1 MAEDKKKQKQQV
13 TKVCIVAGALTG
25 VGVFVGY
32 QIGHKKALNKAH
44 KHWVD
49 LAHRIVENGET
60 LGLMVPEEN
69 GICTYLDLKPASE
82 DYEGMV
88 RGFLNIYTI

>member
-1 MAEDKKKQKQQV
+1 MAEDKNKQRKQV
-13 TKVCIVAGALTG
+13 TKVCIAAGALTG
-25 VGVFVGY
+25 IGVFVGY
-32 QIGHKKALNKAH
+32 QLGKKKALKSTH

-60 LGLMVPEEN
+60 LGLMIPEEN
-69 GICTYLDLKPASE
+69 GLCTYLDLKPASE